1 MDIQQFCAQ
10 RNLPFG
16 IIIDDLT
23 AQNDDQYYNNTMN
36 NLKFLQGIFGT
47 NLGGMQVWRGGR
59 RRGGSEEGWRRGMT
73 RGWRGGAA
81 KMVHKTH
88 MILQKLF
95 MSWNYDPPTPNNN
108 IPESQFGTMTK

>member
-47 NLGGMQVWRGGR
+47 NLGGMQVWRGNG
-59 RRGGSEEGWRRGMT
+59 EEGWR
-73 RGWRGGAA
+73 GGVARRSG
-81 KMVHKTH
+81 KEG
-88 MILQKLF
+88 
-95 MSWNYDPPTPNNN
+95 
-108 IPESQFGTMTK
+108 ESENSHDLTETVYVVEL